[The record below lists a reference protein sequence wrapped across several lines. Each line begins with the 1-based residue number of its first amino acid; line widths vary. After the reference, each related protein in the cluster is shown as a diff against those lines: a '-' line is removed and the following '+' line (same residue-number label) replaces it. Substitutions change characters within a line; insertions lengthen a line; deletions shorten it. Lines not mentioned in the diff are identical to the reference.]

1 MKEEQRQE
9 YFHGADQPHVTSET
23 CQNSDSH
30 GIDPIELMLCLR
42 AGIDTIMMVAGLSLS
57 LALVFIM
64 LTRNQVVET
73 RTLELQGL
81 PAWIWLPCQND
92 MRCRSDMLSSWLT
105 ARAPA
110 GVKVSVTQPFINLTI
125 LGSSDTANDRLAV
138 INGYLSEL
146 QQDYD
151 ARSRSWQLIADSVC
165 THRLKESELC
175 AGVALLLA
183 QAQTGALMTVMSA
196 EQHKRWNSGI
206 VMTMSL
212 MAGFL
217 LGIGVVLLKTVWQSE
232 RQRREST

>member
-1 MKEEQRQE
+1 MKEEQRPE
-9 YFHGADQPHVTSET
+9 NFHGTERPHVTSET
-23 CQNSDSH
+23 WQNSDSD
-30 GIDPIELMLCLR
+30 GINLIELLLYLR
-42 AGIDTIMMVAGLSLS
+42 SGIDTIMMVAGLSLS

-73 RTLELQGL
+73 RTLELPGL
-81 PAWIWLPCQND
+81 PAWVWLPCQND

-110 GVKVSVTQPFINLTI
+110 SVKVSVTQPFINLTM

-138 INGYLSEL
+138 INEYLSEL

-165 THRLKESELC
+165 TQRLKESELC

-183 QAQTGALMTVMSA
+183 QAQTGASMTVMSA
-196 EQHKRWNSGI
+196 EQHKRWQPGI
-206 VMTMSL
+206 VVTLSVL
-212 MAGFL
+212 AGFL
-217 LGIGVVLLKTVWQSE
+217 LGVGVVLLKTAWQSE
-232 RQRREST
+232 RQRRGCT